1 MSATW
6 DDFERLRLV
15 VGTITQVDDF
25 PDARQPAYKLVIDMG
40 PLGTRSSSAQITH
53 YSKAALV
60 GRQVVCVL
68 GFPPKLVAG
77 FKSEVLVTGA
87 LSDQLGVVLLQPDAT
102 VEPGTPIG

>member
-6 DDFERLRLV
+6 DDFERLQLV
-15 VGTITQVDDF
+15 VGTIVQVDEF

-40 PLGTRSSSAQITH
+40 PLGTRVSSAQITH
-53 YSKAALV
+53 YSKTALV

-68 GFPPKLVAG
+68 GFAPKRIAG

-87 LSDQLGVVLLQPDAT
+87 LSEQRGVVLLQPDAT